1 MQNVSQAKTT
11 LAGVFSLKAPPKDIH
26 MHVIPKG
33 TLHCA
38 QPSST
43 PLSVSAPDA
52 CAVRPWGGRC
62 RGAPELAPG
71 AMAEEV
77 SWRKIP
83 EWGVGFGAWGG
94 LRETPPAP
102 PHSRSRMQL
111 HGGAVQRFFGGSR
124 HPQVSSLM
132 KSTVLMRQPRRVQ
145 EIVDALRRGGAG
157 SLQVPRW
164 DRVGMVPRGLSE
176 ARSTPPPRPAAP
188 RGLQPSL
195 EVGGNLSKHALLLFL
210 LFW

>member
-1 MQNVSQAKTT
+1 MS
-11 LAGVFSLKAPPKDIH
+11 GS
-26 MHVIPKG
+26 
-33 TLHCA
+33 
-38 QPSST
+38 
-43 PLSVSAPDA
+43 
-52 CAVRPWGGRC
+52 
-62 RGAPELAPG
+62 PG
-71 AMAEEV
+71 AGPWRHGGGGELEED
-77 SWRKIP
+77 P
-83 EWGVGFGAWGG
+83 GVGRGAWGMG
-94 LRETPPAP
+94 RAPGDPPAP

-176 ARSTPPPRPAAP
+176 ARSTPPTQARSSPRPATLPGSWREPQQARFAAFP
-188 RGLQPSL
+188 LVLVDSQYSMSSPPSFPTPQGAADM
-195 EVGGNLSKHALLLFL
+195 EMGV
-210 LFW
+210 